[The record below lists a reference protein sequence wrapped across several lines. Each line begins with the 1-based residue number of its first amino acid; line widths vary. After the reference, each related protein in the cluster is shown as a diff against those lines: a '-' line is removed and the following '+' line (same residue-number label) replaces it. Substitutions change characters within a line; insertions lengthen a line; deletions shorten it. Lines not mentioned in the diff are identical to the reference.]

1 MGRDCGPGERPYTT
15 FRDAIWEMHR
25 FEKKSPNTEII
36 SGITLKARGSVRH
49 GQQKEP
55 RRRLVQAILRGSS
68 IKVSTKAL
76 REGALCGIEVPGDVP
91 EKLREA
97 RVRGH
102 RSGSRAQVPT
112 PARTLPCRADSSTPS

>member
-1 MGRDCGPGERPYTT
+1 MPAFEIFSNNGGY
-15 FRDAIWEMHR
+15 

-36 SGITLKARGSVRH
+36 SVITLKARGSVRH

-76 REGALCGIEVPGDVP
+76 REEKALCGIEVPGDVP

-97 RVRGH
+97 RVREH
-102 RSGSRAQVPT
+102 RSGPRAQAPT